1 VYKIVLSIFFS
12 LSFYVVFAQEDSLN
26 HKNEIQQP
34 DSMNHKIGFRQ
45 EDISDWLLQKRIT
58 KKKKAPKQ
66 SYLLIIPF
74 IASNPAA
81 GVIFGGG
88 LNYAFKANKQDTR
101 VSAISSNASY
111 STKGLLNL
119 NVKSNLF
126 IDHERLFLNGD
137 WRYMI
142 NNETTYG
149 LGSAKTSSEMTG
161 IGGIPT
167 STDSLGQQLKYNQVR
182 FHETVS
188 REVFKNFYAGI
199 GFHYDYF
206 YGIKDGSLDAGDTV
220 NSHHY
225 QYSIEHGFNYQKYT
239 VSGLSLNL
247 LYDSRDNQ
255 VNAYKGYF
263 ANVNFRVNSTGL
275 GSSENS
281 TILLTEFRA
290 FYSLGKSLNKQVL
303 AFWLYGN
310 FVTSGNM
317 PYLLLPAVGYDQRQ
331 RTGRGYTFGR
341 FRGENMIYGE
351 TEYRFPISRHT
362 GILGGV
368 LFLNA
373 TTTSDKETSLG
384 LFEYIRPAGGVGLR
398 IMMDKVTRTRLEVDG
413 ARANKTTSFYLG
425 AQETY

>member
-1 VYKIVLSIFFS
+1 MYKIIFSIFLS
-12 LSFYVVFAQEDSLN
+12 LSFSIVFAQGDSLN
-26 HKNEIQQP
+26 HKSEFQ
-34 DSMNHKIGFRQ
+34 Q
-45 EDISDWLLQKRIT
+45 EDIGDWLVQKKI
-58 KKKKAPKQ
+58 KKKKPPKQ

-81 GVIFGGG
+81 GVILGGG
-88 LNYAFKANKQDTR
+88 LNYAFKTYKTDEK

-119 NVKSNLF
+119 NIKSNVF
-126 IDHERLFLNGD
+126 IDHEKIFLNGD

-149 LGSAKTSSEMTG
+149 LGSEKTSSENTN
-161 IGGIPT
+161 IGGYPT

-182 FHETVS
+182 FHETLS

-199 GFHYDYF
+199 GYHYDYF
-206 YGIKDGSLDAGDTV
+206 YSIKDGSLEAGDTI

-239 VSGLSLNL
+239 VSGVSLNL

-255 VNAYKGYF
+255 VNAYKGYY
-263 ANVNFRVNSTGL
+263 ANVNFRVNPTAF

-290 FYSLGKSLNKQVL
+290 FYSLGDSPNKQVL

-310 FVTSGNM
+310 FVTSGKM

-341 FRGENMIYGE
+341 FRGENLMYGE
-351 TEYRFPISRHT
+351 AEYRFPISRHT

-368 LFLNA
+368 LFANA
-373 TTTSDKETSLG
+373 TTTSDKDTDVR
-384 LFEYIRPAGGVGLR
+384 LFNYIRPAGGIGLR
-398 IMMDKVTRTRLEVDG
+398 IMMDKITRTRLEVDG

-425 AQETY
+425 AQETF